1 MQFPNNINKSN
12 LIKLG
17 VLGVGMYLMNNRNK
31 AKATNSNSQ
40 QIQQRQ
46 EQLNDN
52 QENLNR
58 QQKMTP
64 FTFGKSLADKL
75 LGKK

>member
-1 MQFPNNINKSN
+1 MQFPNNVNKSN

-31 AKATNSNSQ
+31 AKANNSNQ
-40 QIQQRQ
+40 LIEQRQ
-46 EQLNDN
+46 EPAETQQNTSN
-52 QENLNR
+52 
-58 QQKMTP
+58 QKMTP

-75 LGKK
+75 LGRK